1 MGTPKGGTGKEDE
14 MERQNLYDEMMA
26 DFEKYKKNRE
36 KVPLEVLKTKY
47 KKPYEALKNKLA
59 KELQWY
65 VNEIAFLGIY
75 DIGKDLKDDG
85 LKKWGQEIA
94 RIYKEE
100 EDAGLPKILGTAVF
114 KHMDLRE
121 FENYVCYTLTHR
133 IRYEVYA
140 PYWLEHCKTEVGI
153 TTNDLIGM
161 TWDPEH
167 NLWEGKTE
175 EGNPCWTVKL
185 PPTQELIDKEK
196 NEDRES
202 FEKWMKELEAK
213 EKKEETA

>member
-1 MGTPKGGTGKEDE
+1 MGYMLEHIGEPAMYEQLAEECAELGQAALKMARVLRKENPTPVTEDE
-14 MERQNLYDEMMA
+14 ASAMVLEEAA
-26 DFEKYKKNRE
+26 DVWNCM
-36 KVPLEVLKTKY
+36 
-47 KKPYEALKNKLA
+47 N
-59 KELQWY
+59 
-65 VNEIAFLGIY
+65 
-75 DIGKDLKDDG
+75 
-85 LKKWGQEIA
+85 
-94 RIYKEE
+94 
-100 EDAGLPKILGTAVF
+100 
-114 KHMDLRE
+114 
-121 FENYVCYTLTHR
+121 
-133 IRYEVYA
+133 
-140 PYWLEHCKTEVGI
+140 EVGI